1 MARQGSVLTDIA
13 VRRAVSAAKAFN
25 LYDTGGLY
33 VTVAPTGAKWWRLK
47 YQFAGRERR
56 MGLGRYPEV
65 GMTEA
70 RQLRDDARAKLRR
83 GIDPGAQRR
92 SQRLAG
98 QLAAENGFEAIAREW
113 LETKQGQWVPDQS
126 VKVRTWL
133 ESHVF
138 PWIGRRPI
146 AELEAP
152 ELLSVL
158 RRLVTR
164 GTLNTAGRVRETI
177 SAIFRYAIATGRV
190 QRNPAA
196 DLRDALPKA
205 TQKNFA
211 ALTNPA
217 EVAELLRAIDG
228 YQGLPVTFSALRL
241 SPLLFQRPG
250 EIRAMEWSELDLDAA
265 EWRIPPSRRKLRK
278 AAKENPRTLPHI
290 VPLSTQAV
298 QILRELQRLT
308 GDGKLV
314 FPSVRSRQRPMSDNT
329 VNGAL
334 RRLGY
339 SKEQMT
345 GHGFRHMAS
354 TLLNEL
360 GWNPDAIE
368 RQLSHRDRDEVRGT
382 YNLAQYMAERREMMQ
397 GWADYLDAL
406 KTGANVVPIRKRAS

>member
-13 VRRAVSAAKAFN
+13 VRRAVPAAKAFN

-70 RQLRDDARAKLRR
+70 RQLRDDARAKLRQ

-138 PWIGRRPI
+138 AWIGRRPI

-205 TQKNFA
+205 NQKNFA
-211 ALTNPA
+211 ALTKPA

-290 VPLSTQAV
+290 VPLSRQAV
-298 QILRELQRLT
+298 QIFRELQRLT

-314 FPSVRSRQRPMSDNT
+314 FPS
-329 VNGAL
+329 
-334 RRLGY
+334 RL
-339 SKEQMT
+339 
-345 GHGFRHMAS
+345 
-354 TLLNEL
+354 
-360 GWNPDAIE
+360 
-368 RQLSHRDRDEVRGT
+368 
-382 YNLAQYMAERREMMQ
+382 
-397 GWADYLDAL
+397 
-406 KTGANVVPIRKRAS
+406 

>member
-1 MARQGSVLTDIA
+1 MARRGTVLTEMA
-13 VRRAVSAAKAFN
+13 VRKAVPATKAFN
-25 LYDTGGLY
+25 LYDVGGLY
-33 VTVAPTGAKWWRLK
+33 LTVSPTGAKWWRLK

-65 GMTEA
+65 GVSEA
-70 RQLRDDARAKLRR
+70 RRHRDDARAMLRS

-98 QLAAENGFEAIAREW
+98 QLAVENSFEAVAREW
-113 LETKQGQWVPDQS
+113 LENKKVEWVPDHTL
-126 VKVRTWL
+126 KIRTWL
-133 ESHVF
+133 ETHVF
-138 PWIGRRPI
+138 PWLGRRPI
-146 AELEAP
+146 VELEAP
-152 ELLSVL
+152 EVLSVL
-158 RRLVTR
+158 RRLVAR
-164 GTLNTAGRVRETI
+164 GTLNTAGRVRETLGT
-177 SAIFRYAIATGRV
+177 IFRYAIATGRA

-205 TQKNFA
+205 SAKNFA
-211 ALTNPA
+211 ALIKPA
-217 EVAELLRAIDG
+217 DVAELLRAIEG
-228 YQGLPVTFSALRL
+228 YQGHPVTFSALRL
-241 SPLLFQRPG
+241 SPLVFQRPG
-250 EIRAMEWSELDLDAA
+250 EVRAMEWSEIDLDAA
-265 EWRIPPSRRKLRK
+265 EWHIPPHRRKLRK
-278 AAKENPRTLPHI
+278 AAKENPRTSPHI
-290 VPLSTQAV
+290 VPLSRQAV
-298 QILRELQRLT
+298 QILRELQPLT

-314 FPSVRSRQRPMSDNT
+314 FPSVRSRQRPMSENT

-339 SKEQMT
+339 TKEQMT

-382 YNLAQYMAERREMMQ
+382 YNLAQYMAERRQMMQ

-406 KTGANVVPIRKRAS
+406 KTEANVVPIHKFAG

>member
-1 MARQGSVLTDIA
+1 
-13 VRRAVSAAKAFN
+13 
-25 LYDTGGLY
+25 
-33 VTVAPTGAKWWRLK
+33 
-47 YQFAGRERR
+47 
-56 MGLGRYPEV
+56 
-65 GMTEA
+65 
-70 RQLRDDARAKLRR
+70 
-83 GIDPGAQRR
+83 
-92 SQRLAG
+92 
-98 QLAAENGFEAIAREW
+98 
-113 LETKQGQWVPDQS
+113 
-126 VKVRTWL
+126 
-133 ESHVF
+133 VF